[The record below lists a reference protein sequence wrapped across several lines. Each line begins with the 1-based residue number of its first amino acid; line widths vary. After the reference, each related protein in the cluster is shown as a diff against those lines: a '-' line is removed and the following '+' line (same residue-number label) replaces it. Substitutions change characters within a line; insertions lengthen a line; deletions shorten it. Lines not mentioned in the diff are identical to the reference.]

1 MTNATEEL
9 LSKINSYNLFNYLLP
24 GVIFSYL
31 VKHYSTIPLKEDTNL
46 VVAAFL
52 LYFTG
57 MILNRIGSIIIE
69 PSLKQIKFIKFS
81 PYEMYVKAE
90 KNDKKISLLS
100 EVNNTYRSILST
112 FFAFIS
118 LKLYEICLFEETTPN
133 NFEVLL
139 ICFVV
144 FTIFLV
150 SYIKQ
155 TNYIT
160 KRVQIVLK
168 KEERGETLS
177 SLNVE

>member
-46 VVAAFL
+46 VIAAFL

-57 MILNRIGSIIIE
+57 MILNRIGSIVIE
-69 PSLKQIKFIKFS
+69 PFLKKIKFIKFS

-90 KNDKKISLLS
+90 KHDKKISLLS
-100 EVNNTYRSILST
+100 EANNTYRSILST
-112 FFAFIS
+112 FLAFVI
-118 LKLYEICLFEETTPN
+118 LKSYEIFLFEETTPN
-133 NFEVLL
+133 NIEVLL
-139 ICFVV
+139 ICLVI

-155 TNYIT
+155 TNYIA

-168 KEERGETLS
+168 KEEERGGNS
-177 SLNVE
+177 QPS